1 MRPMQAEQAVK
12 QHRILVVDDEASV
25 RDVLTRYLER
35 EGYRVEVA
43 SDGQSALR
51 AAYEQPDLIVL
62 DLMLPGV
69 NGLEVCRRLR
79 SQSNVPII
87 MLTARDEEADK
98 LIGFTTG
105 ADDYITKP
113 FSPAELVLR
122 IKAVLRRVEIA
133 TAPPQQ
139 QSDTLRFDTL
149 VISPAFRRVEVA
161 GQVVDLTVKEFD
173 LLHHLARH
181 PGQVFTRSQLLTQ
194 IWDYDY
200 YGDSSTV
207 TVHISRLREKIET
220 DPAHPCHIKTVWGVG
235 YKFEA

>member
-1 MRPMQAEQAVK
+1 MQAEQAVK
-12 QHRILVVDDEASV
+12 QQRILVVDDEASV

-35 EGYRVEVA
+35 EGYCVEVA
-43 SDGQSALR
+43 ADGQSALR
-51 AAYEQPDLIVL
+51 AANEQPDLIVL

-69 NGLEVCRRLR
+69 NGLEICRRLR

-122 IKAVLRRVEIA
+122 IKAVLRRVEVRA
-133 TAPPQQ
+133 APEQ

>member
-1 MRPMQAEQAVK
+1 MQAEEAVK
-12 QHRILVVDDEASV
+12 QRRILVVDDEASV

-43 SDGQSALR
+43 ADGQSALR

-79 SQSNVPII
+79 GQSNVPII

-122 IKAVLRRVEIA
+122 IKAVLRRVEVA
-133 TAPPQQ
+133 AVPAQQ
-139 QSDTLRFDTL
+139 QSDVLRFDTL
-149 VISPAFRRVEVA
+149 VISPTSRRVEVA
-161 GQVVDLTVKEFD
+161 GQAVDLTAKEFD
-173 LLHHLARH
+173 LLHYLASH

-207 TVHISRLREKIET
+207 TVHISRLREKIES

>member
-1 MRPMQAEQAVK
+1 MQAGVSTRQR
-12 QHRILVVDDEASV
+12 RILVVDDETSI
-25 RDVLTRYLER
+25 REVLTRYLER

-43 SDGQSALR
+43 ADGQSALL
-51 AAYEQPDLIVL
+51 AAATSPPDLIVL
-62 DLMLPGV
+62 DLMLPGID
-69 NGLEVCRRLR
+69 GLEVCRRLR
-79 SQSNVPII
+79 SQSAVPII

-105 ADDYITKP
+105 ADDYLTKP

-122 IKAVLRRVEIA
+122 VKAVLRRADAA
-133 TAPPQQ
+133 TAPALAPD
-139 QSDTLRFDTL
+139 DTLHVGEL

-161 GQVVDLTVKEFD
+161 GRAVELTAKEFD
-173 LLHHLARH
+173 MLLLLARH
-181 PGQVFTRSQLLTQ
+181 PGQVFSRSQLLDH

-207 TVHISRLREKIET
+207 TVHISRLREKLEP
-220 DPAHPCHIKTVWGVG
+220 DPAHPRYIKTVWGVG

>member
-1 MRPMQAEQAVK
+1 MQAEQMLK
-12 QHRILVVDDEASV
+12 QRRILVVDDEASV

-43 SDGQSALR
+43 ADGQSALR

-79 SQSNVPII
+79 GQSNVPII

-122 IKAVLRRVEIA
+122 IKAVLRRVELA
-133 TAPPQQ
+133 TAPAQQ
-139 QSDTLRFDTL
+139 QSDVLRFDTL

-161 GQVVDLTVKEFD
+161 GQAVDLTAKEFD
-173 LLHHLARH
+173 LLHHLAGH

-207 TVHISRLREKIET
+207 TVHISRLREKIES

>member
-1 MRPMQAEQAVK
+1 MQAEQAVK
-12 QHRILVVDDEASV
+12 QRRILVVDDEASV

-43 SDGQSALR
+43 ADGQGALR

-122 IKAVLRRVEIA
+122 IKAVLRRVEVA
-133 TAPPQQ
+133 AAPPQN

-161 GQVVDLTVKEFD
+161 GQPVDLTAKEFD

-220 DPAHPCHIKTVWGVG
+220 DPAQPCHIKTVWGVG
-235 YKFEA
+235 YKFEG

>member
-1 MRPMQAEQAVK
+1 MQVEQAVK
-12 QHRILVVDDEASV
+12 QQRILVVDDEASV

-43 SDGQSALR
+43 ADGQSALR

-79 SQSNVPII
+79 GQSNVPII

-122 IKAVLRRVEIA
+122 IKAVLRRVEVA
-133 TAPPQQ
+133 TAPAPQ
-139 QSDTLRFDTL
+139 QSDVLRFDTL
-149 VISPAFRRVEVA
+149 VISPTSRRVEVA
-161 GQVVDLTVKEFD
+161 GQAVDLTAKEFD
-173 LLHHLARH
+173 LLHHLASH

-207 TVHISRLREKIET
+207 TVHISRLREKIES

-235 YKFEA
+235 YKFEP

>member
-1 MRPMQAEQAVK
+1 MQAEQAVK
-12 QHRILVVDDEASV
+12 QRRILVVDDEASV

-35 EGYRVEVA
+35 EGYHVEVA
-43 SDGQSALR
+43 ADGQSALR

-79 SQSNVPII
+79 GQSNVPII

-122 IKAVLRRVEIA
+122 IKAVLRRVEVA
-133 TAPPQQ
+133 TSLAQQ
-139 QSDTLRFDTL
+139 QSDVLRFDTL
-149 VISPAFRRVEVA
+149 VISPTFRRVEVA
-161 GQVVDLTVKEFD
+161 GQAVDLTAKEFD
-173 LLHHLARH
+173 LLHYLAGH

-207 TVHISRLREKIET
+207 TVHISRLREKIES

>member
-1 MRPMQAEQAVK
+1 MQAEQAVK
-12 QHRILVVDDEASV
+12 QRRILVVDDEASV

-35 EGYRVEVA
+35 EGYHVEVA
-43 SDGQSALR
+43 ADGQSALR

-79 SQSNVPII
+79 GQSNVPII

-122 IKAVLRRVEIA
+122 IKAVLRRVEAA
-133 TAPPQQ
+133 TAPAQQ
-139 QSDTLRFDTL
+139 QSDVLCFDTL

-161 GQVVDLTVKEFD
+161 GQAVDLTAKEFD
-173 LLHHLARH
+173 LLHHLAGH

-207 TVHISRLREKIET
+207 TVHISRLREKIES

-235 YKFEA
+235 YKFEP

>member
-1 MRPMQAEQAVK
+1 MQAEQAVK
-12 QHRILVVDDEASV
+12 QRRILVVDDEASV

-43 SDGQSALR
+43 ADGQSALR

-79 SQSNVPII
+79 GQSNVPII

-122 IKAVLRRVEIA
+122 IKAVLRRVEVA
-133 TAPPQQ
+133 TAPAPP
-139 QSDTLRFDTL
+139 QSDVLRFDTL
-149 VISPAFRRVEVA
+149 VISPTSRRVEVA
-161 GQVVDLTVKEFD
+161 GQTVDLTAKEFD
-173 LLHHLARH
+173 LLHHLASH

-207 TVHISRLREKIET
+207 TVHISRLREKIES